1 MEGTANDRVAYFSN
15 EVRVSL
21 GDSTVYEGDR
31 ELRTG
36 STVCFPA
43 GWRNDNSLVAFSLN
57 GAKLAHK
64 APVSWKDVHI
74 ATFFFRNP
82 DGLKK
87 GKTIKVKARQ
97 FSLQLKPG
105 IPVLLVPGKL

>member
-1 MEGTANDRVAYFSN
+1 M
-15 EVRVSL
+15 SL
-21 GDSTVYEGDR
+21 GDSTVHEGDR

-64 APVSWKDVHI
+64 APVSWKEVHS
-74 ATFFFRNP
+74 ATVFLVTP
-82 DGLKK
+82 DGLKT
-87 GKTIKVKARQ
+87 GETIKVEERQ
-97 FSLQLKPG
+97 FSLELKP
-105 IPVLLVPGKL
+105 

>member
-74 ATFFFRNP
+74 ATFFFVTLT
-82 DGLKK
+82 D
-87 GKTIKVKARQ
+87 
-97 FSLQLKPG
+97 
-105 IPVLLVPGKL
+105 